1 MCLVAFSEENQRRG
15 EGLCLTCERLLSLG
29 RELAASLRQG
39 TEAKPMVVV
48 GGDPRPSTDMLL
60 SALTAG
66 LCSAG
71 ADVQPLGTVP
81 TPAVAFLTQKYGAQ
95 AGVMVTGSHREPA
108 VNGIKLFDK
117 DGFFQPVPME
127 WLYGPL
133 SSLEESDLPGRV
145 LARRSAAEDYVTHL
159 LGAADVSLQGMRL
172 AVDCADGAAAA
183 TAERLFTSLGAEC
196 YMMNAEPDG
205 SRINREGGPLHTE
218 KLADEVVRHKY
229 FAGIAL
235 DGDADRCV
243 LVDEK
248 GNLLDGDKMLAALI
262 YDRKEKDDL
271 PGGMVAVDAASNMG
285 LSRFCESLGVS
296 AVTVTEPAGIPVE
309 LRRSGGALGGSPGGH
324 ILEIPYATAFDG
336 QLTALRLLTLCR
348 ERGWKLSRAGAL
360 MERFPQ
366 VTVSIRT
373 DEEGKARFMIDSRL
387 QQAVREA
394 GEQLGHEGRV
404 RAWVADAEPLIFV
417 SAEGRDFEEVN
428 RLAVAL
434 AKEIGASVAPAEEP
448 AIDGEA
454 IPVSET
460 QA

>member
-1 MCLVAFSEENQRRG
+1 
-15 EGLCLTCERLLSLG
+15 
-29 RELAASLRQG
+29 
-39 TEAKPMVVV
+39 
-48 GGDPRPSTDMLL
+48 MLL

-218 KLADEVVRHKY
+218 QLADEVVRHKY

-296 AVTVTEPAGIPVE
+296 AVTVTEPAGIPRRAAPQRRCAGRQSGGPYSGNPLCHS
-309 LRRSGGALGGSPGGH
+309 LRRSADGAASADTVPGAGLEVVPGGGAYGALSPG
-324 ILEIPYATAFDG
+324 DG
-336 QLTALRLLTLCR
+336 QHSHR
-348 ERGWKLSRAGAL
+348 RGGQGPLYD
-360 MERFPQ
+360 RFPAAAGG
-366 VTVSIRT
+366 TGGGR
-373 DEEGKARFMIDSRL
+373 
-387 QQAVREA
+387 AV
-394 GEQLGHEGRV
+394 G
-404 RAWVADAEPLIFV
+404 
-417 SAEGRDFEEVN
+417 S
-428 RLAVAL
+428 
-434 AKEIGASVAPAEEP
+434 
-448 AIDGEA
+448 
-454 IPVSET
+454 
-460 QA
+460 

>member
-1 MCLVAFSEENQRRG
+1 M
-15 EGLCLTCERLLSLG
+15 
-29 RELAASLRQG
+29 
-39 TEAKPMVVV
+39 
-48 GGDPRPSTDMLL
+48 
-60 SALTAG
+60 
-66 LCSAG
+66 
-71 ADVQPLGTVP
+71 
-81 TPAVAFLTQKYGAQ
+81 
-95 AGVMVTGSHREPA
+95 
-108 VNGIKLFDK
+108 
-117 DGFFQPVPME
+117 
-127 WLYGPL
+127 
-133 SSLEESDLPGRV
+133 
-145 LARRSAAEDYVTHL
+145 
-159 LGAADVSLQGMRL
+159 
-172 AVDCADGAAAA
+172 
-183 TAERLFTSLGAEC
+183 
-196 YMMNAEPDG
+196 
-205 SRINREGGPLHTE
+205 
-218 KLADEVVRHKY
+218 
-229 FAGIAL
+229 
-235 DGDADRCV
+235 

-296 AVTVTEPAGIPVE
+296 AVTVTEPAGIPAE

-373 DEEGKARFMIDSRL
+373 GEEGKARFMIDSRL